1 MVQDVVATL
10 DGQSGGCALIGSYT
24 SLHTRVHHKGG
35 DRGSF
40 TYSWYFL
47 GLMFVCMCVSR
58 ILWCVQLSNGSMLLI
73 VQMCANMYCMCVEG
87 ECISAQ
93 TFHVQYKFI
102 SRNPVCVHGQ
112 LPWKWVNAHDF
123 VWTCRRVH
131 VGKHACECTELCRP
145 LFCCLKRQLLFC
157 VCLRSPV
164 TSRRCFVVGSF
175 LGLIRDKSRLSSCF
189 KWMII
194 HC

>member
-1 MVQDVVATL
+1 MDTSLNTKGIYQNLEILGGFGVMVQDVVATL

-73 VQMCANMYCMCVEG
+73 VQMCANMYLYVCGGRVYL
-87 ECISAQ
+87 SSD
-93 TFHVQYKFI
+93 I
-102 SRNPVCVHGQ
+102 SRAVQVYFQKPCVCPQ
-112 LPWKWVNAHDF
+112 SA
-123 VWTCRRVH
+123 
-131 VGKHACECTELCRP
+131 AMEMSECTW
-145 LFCCLKRQLLFC
+145 FCLNMQTCA
-157 VCLRSPV
+157 
-164 TSRRCFVVGSF
+164 RR
-175 LGLIRDKSRLSSCF
+175 
-189 KWMII
+189 
-194 HC
+194 

>member
-1 MVQDVVATL
+1 MHVYTTKE
-10 DGQSGGCALIGSYT
+10 QSREVLLTADI
-24 SLHTRVHHKGG
+24 
-35 DRGSF
+35 
-40 TYSWYFL
+40 FL
-47 GLMFVCMCVSR
+47 GCVCVCACVSR

-93 TFHVQYKFI
+93 SFHVQDNLF
-102 SRNPVCVHGQ
+102 PETLCVCVHGQ

-123 VWTCRRVH
+123 VCTCRRVH
-131 VGKHACECTELCRP
+131 VGKHACECTELCWP

-157 VCLRSPV
+157 ICFRSPV
-164 TSRRCFVVGSF
+164 TSRRCFVFGSF
-175 LGLIRDKSRLSSCF
+175 LDLNRDKSRLSSCF
-189 KWMII
+189 KRMII